1 VSIQDE
7 WIVLDTNIWIFGLRR
22 VPDFPACVELLDHLN
37 RLRVALPRQILQ
49 ELQANLSDD
58 EMRYL
63 FRFLNRLPTT
73 PKIEWRK
80 AAQETVAKYQS
91 MGCKLGDAVVS
102 AHLEELSINVL
113 VTENRDFLEELSG
126 LPFRRLSA
134 SQVMTE
140 VRTANPR

>member
-1 VSIQDE
+1 MSIQNE

-22 VPDFPACVELLDHLN
+22 IPDFPACAELLDHLN
-37 RLRVALPRQILQ
+37 QLRVVLPRQILQ
-49 ELQANLSDD
+49 ELQANFSED
-58 EMRYL
+58 EMRSL

-73 PKIEWRK
+73 PKIEWQK

-113 VTENRDFLEELSG
+113 VTENRDFLEELSSLHSDDS
-126 LPFRRLSA
+126 LPLK
-134 SQVMTE
+134 
-140 VRTANPR
+140 